1 MAFTNIN
8 KSSDYFSANL
18 YTGNGG
24 NQTITGVNH
33 QPDMVWFKSRDAGN
47 SHALVDI
54 VRGTTKVLYPDTNSA
69 EQTISAQTFN
79 SDGFALVQDAGAN
92 SINSNGSTKVAWSWK
107 AGAGQGSSNTD
118 GSINTTYT
126 SVNTTAGFSISLF
139 AGTGAN
145 ATVGHGLGGLGVAPE
160 WVIIKGVNNT
170 GSWTSY
176 HKALGATKYMHLSET
191 DAAATASSVWN
202 STAPTNQVFSVGAGS
217 QSGSGNTYVAYCF
230 APIKGFSAMG
240 SYKGNGNADG
250 PFIFTNGMKPSFVI
264 IKNTSSTNHWIVLD
278 NKREG
283 YNPQK
288 YALFPNRA
296 NAEAGD
302 YLVDFTANGFKVRTA
317 TGALNENGETLIYMA
332 FAEAPLVGS
341 NNIPANAR

>member
-79 SDGFALVQDAGAN
+79 SDGFALVQDSGAN

-126 SVNTTAGFSISLF
+126 SVNTTAGFSISKYT
-139 AGTGAN
+139 GTGSN
-145 ATVGHGLGGLGVAPE
+145 ATVGHGLGAVPKVVLVKGLGHTSQ
-160 WVIIKGVNNT
+160 WYMYHIGT
-170 GSWTSY
+170 GAG
-176 HKALGATKYMHLSET
+176 KVMLL
-191 DAAATASSVWN
+191 DNAAAQTTDTTSWQNTTPTSSVFSIGN
-202 STAPTNQVFSVGAGS
+202 DGGTNGS
-217 QSGSGNTYVAYCF
+217 SNTYVAYCF
-230 APIKGFSAMG
+230 AEKPGFFSAG
-240 SYKGNGNADG
+240 SYKGGGNADG
-250 PFIFTNGMKPSFVI
+250 SFVQTNFRPGLVI
-264 IKNTSSTNHWIVLD
+264 VKNYETTDQYQMFDS
-278 NKREG
+278 KRGINGAMGFSYPDSHE
-283 YNPQK
+283 
-288 YALFPNRA
+288 
-296 NAEAGD
+296 AETETVPMD
-302 YLVDFTANGFKVRTA
+302 IYSNGFKFRDTSQA
-317 TGALNENGETLIYMA
+317 RNGTNYDFIYMA
-332 FAEAPLVGS
+332 WAEAPIVGS
-341 NNIPANAR
+341 NNVPCTAR

>member
-79 SDGFALVQDAGAN
+79 SDGFALVQDSGAN

-126 SVNTTAGFSISLF
+126 SVNTTAGFSISKYT
-139 AGTGAN
+139 GTGSN
-145 ATVGHGLGGLGVAPE
+145 ATVGHGLGAVPKVVLVKGLGHTSQ
-160 WVIIKGVNNT
+160 WYMYHIGT
-170 GSWTSY
+170 GAG
-176 HKALGATKYMHLSET
+176 KVMLL
-191 DAAATASSVWN
+191 DNAAAQTTDTTSWQNTTPTSSVFSIGN
-202 STAPTNQVFSVGAGS
+202 DGGTNGS
-217 QSGSGNTYVAYCF
+217 SNTYVAYCF
-230 APIKGFSAMG
+230 AEKPGFFSAG
-240 SYKGNGNADG
+240 SYKGGGNADG
-250 PFIFTNGMKPSFVI
+250 SFVQTNFRPGLVI
-264 IKNTSSTNHWIVLD
+264 VKNYETTDQYQMFDS
-278 NKREG
+278 KRGINGAMGFSYPDSHE
-283 YNPQK
+283 
-288 YALFPNRA
+288 
-296 NAEAGD
+296 AE
-302 YLVDFTANGFKVRTA
+302 TATVPMDIYSNGFKFRDTSQA
-317 TGALNENGETLIYMA
+317 RNGTNYDFIYMA
-332 FAEAPLVGS
+332 WAEAPIVGS
-341 NNIPANAR
+341 NNVPCTAR